1 MELMQDARRAV
12 LELRYNGKDVTQDI
26 TKSLTDLQ
34 YNDAASGSLDDLTVT
49 LEDRERNWQGP
60 WSPVEGDQLVAAIRT
75 VNWDKPGEIKKLP
88 LGTFEVDSIDFSG
101 PPDTI
106 SIKAV
111 SLPVTSEVRMQRSSR
126 SWEKTNLK
134 TIAAQVAKR
143 AMLKLIY
150 EAQDNPSYD
159 RLEQSEVSDLAFLLN
174 TATQE
179 GIAIKVSSGCLVLFD
194 EQEYEQKEAVATIVR
209 GRTM

>member
-1 MELMQDARRAV
+1 MHAERYSS
-12 LELRYNGKDVTQDI
+12 LRYNGKDVTQDI
-26 TKSLTDLQ
+26 TKSLTDFQ

-111 SLPVTSEVRMQRSSR
+111 SLPVTSEVRMQRRLTQLGENQSENSSCPSSQTR
-126 SWEKTNLK
+126 
-134 TIAAQVAKR
+134 
-143 AMLKLIY
+143 
-150 EAQDNPSYD
+150 EAQINLRGTGQP
-159 RLEQSEVSDLAFLLN
+159 LL
-174 TATQE
+174 
-179 GIAIKVSSGCLVLFD
+179 
-194 EQEYEQKEAVATIVR
+194 
-209 GRTM
+209 